1 MKFKSGLEDF
11 VKNERLVIQEREEVI
26 DHSFLKKLE
35 ELGVKGFDLDVK
47 PSPHHHLSGKNK

>member
-1 MKFKSGLEDF
+1 MKFKSGLEDL

-35 ELGVKGFDLDVK
+35 ELEVKGFNLDVK
-47 PSPHHHLSGKNK
+47 PSLHHHISGKHK